1 MKRTGIPRIGMALTL
16 LAALL
21 GSGCVGRGWHPY
33 SPVSDGKA
41 CGNATPRQLLEHTDL
56 KGLFDGIALE
66 ICSEGCDGAVDHDT
80 GVTAPQ
86 GPAPPSVP
94 ARPIERCAGETIL
107 VTDFV
112 DLHTLSPQKHGLL
125 MGELMRSSLNSRCGY
140 RIVQAEFSS
149 YFRLSE
155 NGLVV
160 LSRNSADIKSREYR
174 QSECVVGTYSFVG
187 AKLIVT
193 VRRISTLTGR
203 ITRMV
208 TREIDYTCSGD
219 TVSHWVR

>member
-1 MKRTGIPRIGMALTL
+1 MKRTRTLRIGMVLTL
-16 LAALL
+16 LTGLL
-21 GSGCVGRGWHPY
+21 GSGCVGRGWYPY
-33 SPVSDGKA
+33 SPVSDGNA
-41 CGNATPRQLLEHTDL
+41 CGSATPRQLLEHTDL
-56 KGLFDGIALE
+56 KSLFDGIAAE
-66 ICSEGCDGAVDHDT
+66 ICANGCNGAASGTDAPANT
-80 GVTAPQ
+80 GTTSSA
-86 GPAPPSVP
+86 VP
-94 ARPIERCAGETIL
+94 AKHGERCAGETIL

-112 DLHTLSPQKHGLL
+112 ELHTLVPNKHGLL
-125 MGELMRSSLNSRCGY
+125 MGDLMRSSLNSRCGY

-219 TVSHWVR
+219 TVSHSVR

>member
-1 MKRTGIPRIGMALTL
+1 MTTTPTLRAAMALTL
-16 LAALL
+16 LAGLL
-21 GSGCVGRGWHPY
+21 GGGCVSRGWYPY
-33 SPVSDGKA
+33 SPISDGNSCA
-41 CGNATPRQLLEHTDL
+41 QATPRQLLEHTDL
-56 KGLFDGIALE
+56 KSLFDGIALE
-66 ICSEGCDGAVDHDT
+66 ICADGCEGAADT
-80 GVTAPQ
+80 GTASNPVYSK
-86 GPAPPSVP
+86 PN
-94 ARPIERCAGETIL
+94 ERCSGETIL

-112 DLHTLSPQKHGLL
+112 DLQTLVPNKHGLL
-125 MGELMRSSLNSRCGY
+125 MGDLMRAGLNGRCGY

-160 LSRNSADIKSREYR
+160 LSRNSEDIKNREYR
-174 QSECVVGTYSFVG
+174 QLECVVGAYSFVG
-187 AKLIVT
+187 RKLVIT

-219 TVSHWVR
+219 AISHSVR

>member
-1 MKRTGIPRIGMALTL
+1 MKTTPIIRIALALTL
-16 LAALL
+16 LTALL
-21 GSGCVGRGWHPY
+21 GSGCVARGWYPY
-33 SPVSDGKA
+33 TPVSG
-41 CGNATPRQLLEHTDL
+41 GNACADGNPRQLLEHTDL
-56 KGLFDGIALE
+56 KSLFDGIATE
-66 ICSEGCDGAVDHDT
+66 ICADACEGAAEPG
-80 GVTAPQ
+80 TA
-86 GPAPPSVP
+86 AASVP
-94 ARPIERCAGETIL
+94 AKPNERCSGETIL

-112 DLHTLSPQKHGLL
+112 DLQSLAPQKHGLL
-125 MGELMRSSLNSRCGY
+125 MGDLMRSALNSRCGY

-155 NGLVV
+155 SGLVV
-160 LSRNSADIKSREYR
+160 LSRNSADIRNREYR

-187 AKLIVT
+187 TKLIIT

-219 TVSHWVR
+219 SVSHSVR

>member
-1 MKRTGIPRIGMALTL
+1 MKKSVSLKTGMIAAG

-21 GSGCVGRGWHPY
+21 VSGCVGRGWHPY
-33 SPVSDGKA
+33 SPISE
-41 CGNATPRQLLEHTDL
+41 GNACSGATPLGMLERTDL
-56 KGLFDGIALE
+56 KSLFDGIAAE
-66 ICSEGCDGAVDHDT
+66 ICTNGYIGAASGTDAPENT
-80 GVTAPQ
+80 GTTSSP
-86 GPAPPSVP
+86 VP
-94 ARPIERCAGETIL
+94 AKHSERCAGETIL

-112 DLHTLSPQKHGLL
+112 DLQTLVPNKHGLL
-125 MGELMRSSLNSRCGY
+125 MGDLMRSSLNSRCGY

-219 TVSHWVR
+219 TVSHSVR

>member
-1 MKRTGIPRIGMALTL
+1 MAMALIL
-16 LAALL
+16 LTGLL
-21 GSGCVGRGWHPY
+21 GSGCVGRGWYPY
-33 SPVSDGKA
+33 SPLSGGEA
-41 CGNATPRQLLEHTDL
+41 CSNATPRQLLEHTDL
-56 KGLFDGIALE
+56 KSLFAGIAAE
-66 ICSEGCDGAVDHDT
+66 ICANGCNGAAPGTDAQANT
-80 GVTAPQ
+80 GTAYSNA
-86 GPAPPSVP
+86 PAK
-94 ARPIERCAGETIL
+94 AGERCAGETIL

-112 DLHTLSPQKHGLL
+112 DLQTLVPNKHGLL
-125 MGELMRSSLNSRCGY
+125 MGDLMRSSLNSRCGY

-160 LSRNSADIKSREYR
+160 LSRNSADIKNREYR

-193 VRRISTLTGR
+193 VRRINTLTGR

-219 TVSHWVR
+219 TVSHSVR